1 VIRAVLDPGVLIA
14 ALIAP
19 RGACADILR
28 AWQQGLF
35 ELVVSPL
42 LIDELTTTLLRPKFR
57 RWLTE
62 NDAVTFVEVLR
73 LTARVEQDLAIVDPI
88 SRDPDDDY
96 LIAITRSAGAHVL
109 VSGDD
114 DLLSLELSEP
124 PIVGPSRF
132 LASFSE
138 R

>member
-1 VIRAVLDPGVLIA
+1 MIRAVLDPGVLLA

-19 RGACADILR
+19 RGVCADILR
-28 AWQQGLF
+28 AWQHGLF

-42 LIDELTTTLLRPKFR
+42 LLDELTTTLLRPKFR

-62 NDAVTFVEVLR
+62 SDAITFVEMLR
-73 LTARVEQDLAIVDPI
+73 LTARVEQDPAIVEPI

-96 LIAITRSAGAHVL
+96 LVAITRSAGAHVL
-109 VSGDD
+109 VSGDG
-114 DLLSLELSEP
+114 DLLSLELRGS
-124 PIVGPSRF
+124 PIVRPSRF
-132 LASFSE
+132 LASLSE